1 MSLTLKISFLVWT
14 LFAVS
19 YSKPALVTKTKV
31 LECEWGPSLY
41 LDQVLVHCIRSV
53 ALYLLLQWM
62 RNWSTSAPYNLP
74 VLKTKSVYWL
84 RSVRINDT
92 DNSVGMW
99 MRSWPWGL
107 HFLNLMG
114 STSWDDLKTEP
125 LTWHIN
131 LASFT
136 NQWGLSFYEFKLLS

>member
-1 MSLTLKISFLVWT
+1 MTPIPHTTFLVWT
-14 LFAVS
+14 SLPFQTNSSDNNKSVGMWMTS
-19 YSKPALVTKTKV
+19 
-31 LECEWGPSLY
+31 WPSLY
-41 LDQVLVHCIRSV
+41 LDQFLVHCSRSV
-53 ALYLLLQWM
+53 AFNLLLQWM
-62 RNWSTSAPYNLP
+62 RNWSTSMPYNLP
-74 VLKTKSVYWL
+74 VLKTNSVYWL

-136 NQWGLSFYEFKLLS
+136 NKWGLTFYEFKLLS